1 MITAEKIDGP
11 ATLTPTQAV
20 TSDDPT
26 VYVDPYPD
34 ARGSDEVEEPC
45 GCGNGRYW
53 GATNARWNNGSGYA
67 AWCFY
72 CNGTAVR
79 RVKVSSVRARIRRA
93 AKAAA
98 ERRELAPYLEW
109 LAAEK
114 AHRELLAAEEAAYA
128 EQERRNS
135 LVRGFVGEIGD
146 KITDRAAVVTVAYAY
161 DKANY
166 YTGRPETG
174 MLLVLTLDNGQV
186 VKWSS
191 TGAGAFGYERG
202 DRVRILRA
210 TVKAHDNYKGQDQTT
225 LKNVR
230 LERIEATE
238 GQ

>member
-1 MITAEKIDGP
+1 MFTAEKTTGP
-11 ATLTPTQAV
+11 AILTSAQAV

-26 VYVDPYPD
+26 VYIDPYPN
-34 ARGSDEVEEPC
+34 ARGTDEVEEPC
-45 GCGNGRYW
+45 GCNNGRYS
-53 GATNARWNNGSGYA
+53 GPTNARWDNGNGHD
-67 AWCFY
+67 AWCFH
-72 CNGTAVR
+72 CNGTAVL
-79 RVKVSSVRARIRRA
+79 RVKVSSVRARVRRA

-114 AHRELLAAEEAAYA
+114 AHKELLAAEAAAYA
-128 EQERRNS
+128 EQERRTS

-146 KITDRAAVVTVAYAY
+146 KITDRTAVVTVAYTY

-230 LERIEATE
+230 LERIEVTE

>member
-1 MITAEKIDGP
+1 MITADKTTGP
-11 ATLTPTQAV
+11 AIWTAQAV

-26 VYVDPYPD
+26 VYVDPYPN
-34 ARGSDEVEEPC
+34 ARGTDEVEEPC
-45 GCGNGRYW
+45 RCSNGRYF
-53 GATNARWNNGSGYA
+53 GPTNARWDNGNGHE

-72 CNGTAVR
+72 CNGTAVL
-79 RVKVSSVRARIRRA
+79 RVKVSSVRARARRA

-135 LVRGFVGEIGD
+135 LVRGFLGEIGD

-230 LERIEATE
+230 LERIEPTE